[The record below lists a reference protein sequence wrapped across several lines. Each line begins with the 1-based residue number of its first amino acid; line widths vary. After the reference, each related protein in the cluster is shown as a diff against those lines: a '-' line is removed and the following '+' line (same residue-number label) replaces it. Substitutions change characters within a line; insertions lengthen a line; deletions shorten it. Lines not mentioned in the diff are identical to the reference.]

1 MSSIFESAFKG
12 DVVTPTDH
20 GYDDAIFRWSK
31 TAVRRAAI
39 VAFVKSAE
47 DVALALRYAVDHKL
61 AVAVRGGGHSA
72 AGNSSVEG
80 GLVIDL
86 SRYLNGVRVDPERKL
101 GYVGGGAIWETV
113 DKTNIQY
120 GLATVA
126 GTVSHVS
133 LFSAGR
139 YIFWTSF
146 LLHFPDRSRRV
157 RSQLL
162 KLHLKLIAIVWLVR

>member
-1 MSSIFESAFKG
+1 MPPNFEAAFKG
-12 DVVTPTDH
+12 DIVTPTDP
-20 GYDDAIFRWSK
+20 GYEDAISRWSK

-39 VAFVKSAE
+39 VAFVKDAE
-47 DVALALRYAVDHKL
+47 DVTLAIKYAVDHKL

-86 SRYLNGVRVDPERKL
+86 SRYLDGVRVDPEKKL
-101 GYVGGGAIWETV
+101 GYVGGGTIWGTV
-113 DKTNIQY
+113 DKTTIQY

-133 LFSAGR
+133 PWFVTS
-139 YIFWTSF
+139 IFCTS
-146 LLHFPDRSRRV
+146 S
-157 RSQLL
+157 
-162 KLHLKLIAIVWLVR
+162 